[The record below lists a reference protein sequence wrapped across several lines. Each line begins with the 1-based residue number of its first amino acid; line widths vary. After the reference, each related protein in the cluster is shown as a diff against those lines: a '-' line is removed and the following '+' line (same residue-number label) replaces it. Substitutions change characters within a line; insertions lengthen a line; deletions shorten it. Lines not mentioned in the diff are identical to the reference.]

1 MTSPRALVTP
11 SFLAPGD
18 DVDLLLREHGC
29 ETVHEPYLQ
38 PRSHEDMVHLVRDV
52 DAAIITGDRFTAE
65 VFADAPRLRVVA
77 RVGVGYDGVDVEAAT
92 ARGVVV
98 CNMPGVNRH
107 SVAELSMGLLLLCAR
122 HIPENI
128 ADVRG
133 GGWQRIEGRELR
145 GSMLGIVGL
154 GTIGRAVA
162 RLARAFDMTVLAN
175 DRDAPRDE
183 EFAAQYGVTYRGLDD
198 LLEAA
203 DYVTLHVFLDAANRH
218 WFGAD
223 KLARMKRS
231 AYLINTSRG
240 PVVDEAAL
248 CEALGNGTIAGA
260 ALDVVEREPLL
271 PDSPLREVENVIIT
285 PHIGGVTREAR
296 ERAARG
302 AAENVLRVLEG
313 REPANVVNTEVLA
326 GREVGRSRLGA
337 PSPVGLT
344 AGVSE
349 GRWRRAGAGHDDVTP
364 PHHIDRHAC
373 GRDH

>member
-1 MTSPRALVTP
+1 MTSRRVLVTP

-38 PRSHEDMVHLVRDV
+38 PRSQEDMVHLVRDV

-65 VFADAPRLRVVA
+65 VLAEAPRLRVVA

-98 CNMPGVNRH
+98 CNMPGVNRD
-107 SVAELSMGLLLLCAR
+107 SVAELTVGLLLLCAR

-145 GSMLGIVGL
+145 GSVLGIVGL

-162 RLARAFDMTVLAN
+162 RLARAFDMTVLAY

-183 EFAAQYGVTYRGLDD
+183 EFAAQHSVTYRGLDD

-326 GREVGRSRLGA
+326 GREVGA
-337 PSPVGLT
+337 
-344 AGVSE
+344 
-349 GRWRRAGAGHDDVTP
+349 
-364 PHHIDRHAC
+364 
-373 GRDH
+373 